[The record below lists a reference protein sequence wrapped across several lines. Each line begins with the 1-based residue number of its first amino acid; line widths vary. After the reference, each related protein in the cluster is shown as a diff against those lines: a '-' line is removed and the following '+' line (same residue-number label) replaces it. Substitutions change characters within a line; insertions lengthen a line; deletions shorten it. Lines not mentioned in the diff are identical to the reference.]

1 MFGSKKNKNA
11 SSNNVAGGTAKTLA
25 LNTLVKGTVVDG
37 NIQTES
43 DIRIDGVLT
52 GNLNC
57 GAKVII
63 GPSGRVDGEI
73 NCQNAVIE
81 GEVEG
86 ILLVA
91 EILTLKETAIINGD
105 ASYDKLVV
113 HQGAVINAAIRRN
126 DSDSSNHSNNNSVK
140 KVTEQEV
147 EA

>member
-1 MFGSKKNKNA
+1 MFGSKKAKSKTTNNA
-11 SSNNVAGGTAKTLA
+11 AGGAGKSLA
-25 LNTLVKGTVVDG
+25 LNTLVKGTVVEG

-43 DIRIDGVLT
+43 DIRIDGILT

-63 GPSGRVDGEI
+63 GPSGKIDGEI
-73 NCQNAVIE
+73 NCQHAVIE

-86 ILLVA
+86 ILKVT

-126 DSDSSNHSNNNSVK
+126 SSDSNNSINNSVK
-140 KVTEQEV
+140 KVTEQKV

>member
-1 MFGSKKNKNA
+1 MFGSKKNKEAKANSAA
-11 SSNNVAGGTAKTLA
+11 SVKPLS
-25 LNTLVKGTVVDG
+25 LNTLVDGTIVEG

-43 DIRIDGVLT
+43 DIRIDGTLT

-63 GPSGRVDGEI
+63 GPSGKIKGEI
-73 NCQNAVIE
+73 TCQNAVIE
-81 GEVEG
+81 GEFEG
-86 ILLVA
+86 ILSVV

-126 DSDSSNHSNNNSVK
+126 GSNSSSHQTATNFVQS
-140 KVTEQEV
+140 EQTV

>member
-1 MFGSKKNKNA
+1 MFGSKKNKNT
-11 SSNNVAGGTAKTLA
+11 STSTAGGATKSLA
-25 LNTLVKGTVVDG
+25 LNTLVKGTIVDG
-37 NIQTES
+37 NVQTES

-86 ILLVA
+86 ILMVA

-113 HQGAVINAAIRRN
+113 HQGAIINAAIRRN
-126 DSDSSNHSNNNSVK
+126 GSDSPNHSNNNSVK

>member
-1 MFGSKKNKNA
+1 MFGSKKNKEA
-11 SSNNVAGGTAKTLA
+11 KAIGAAGIKPLS
-25 LNTLVKGTVVDG
+25 LNTLVGGTIVEG
-37 NIQTES
+37 NIHTES
-43 DIRIDGVLT
+43 DIRIDGTLT

-63 GPSGRVDGEI
+63 GPSGKIKGEI
-73 NCQNAVIE
+73 TCQNAVIE
-81 GEVEG
+81 GEFEG
-86 ILLVA
+86 ILSVA

-126 DSDSSNHSNNNSVK
+126 GSSISSNQTANNFVES
-140 KVTEQEV
+140 EQAI

>member
-1 MFGSKKNKNA
+1 MFGSKKTKKTTTNNA
-11 SSNNVAGGTAKTLA
+11 AGGAKSLA

-43 DIRIDGVLT
+43 DIRIDGILT

-73 NCQNAVIE
+73 NCQHAVVE

-86 ILLVA
+86 ILIVA

-126 DSDSSNHSNNNSVK
+126 GSDSNNSNNNSVK

>member
-1 MFGSKKNKNA
+1 MFGSKKNKNTSTNA
-11 SSNNVAGGTAKTLA
+11 SGGTAKTLA
-25 LNTLVKGTVVDG
+25 LNTLVKGTVVEG

-43 DIRIDGVLT
+43 DIRIDGILT

-63 GPSGRVDGEI
+63 GPGGRIDGEI

-86 ILLVA
+86 ILIVA

-126 DSDSSNHSNNNSVK
+126 GSDSNHSNKNSVK

>member
-1 MFGSKKNKNA
+1 MFGSKKGKNTTT
-11 SSNNVAGGTAKTLA
+11 NNSAGGAGKSLA
-25 LNTLVKGTVVDG
+25 LNTLVKGTTVEG

-52 GNLNC
+52 GNLTC
-57 GAKVII
+57 EAKVII
-63 GPSGRVDGEI
+63 GPSGKVDGEI
-73 NCQNAVIE
+73 NCQNAVVE

-86 ILLVA
+86 ILKVA
-91 EILTLKETAIINGD
+91 EILTLKETAVINGD

-126 DSDSSNHSNNNSVK
+126 GSDSSNYSNNNSVK
-140 KVTEQEV
+140 TATEQEV